1 MQFCKDSKRQR
12 SRLSKAWLSFL
23 KLPLPLDIYKKVS
36 SLQFLCICF
45 VLTMPGFKLQ
55 LISGLRS
62 CLRHLPGTILGIGTW
77 KRIHPDALD
86 AIALLCTENLVDCK
100 PKHLWTQISFSY
112 LLLYRFWRSY
122 TSVSFPFSAT
132 QFYLGI
138 HQTLLQVKLPSLD
151 CLMCYVP
158 FESYF

>member
-45 VLTMPGFKLQ
+45 VLTMLGFKLQ

-62 CLRHLPGTILGIGTW
+62 CLRHSPGTILGIGTW
-77 KRIHPDALD
+77 KQISPDALD

-100 PKHLWTQISFSY
+100 PNICGH
-112 LLLYRFWRSY
+112 RFHFHIYFCTGSGA
-122 TSVSFPFSAT
+122 AT
-132 QFYLGI
+132 QAC
-138 HQTLLQVKLPSLD
+138 HSLSQQ
-151 CLMCYVP
+151 P
-158 FESYF
+158 NST

>member
-45 VLTMPGFKLQ
+45 VLTMLGFKLQ

-77 KRIHPDALD
+77 KWIRPDALD
-86 AIALLCTENLVDCK
+86 AIALLCTENRWIANPTFVDTDFTFIFTFVQVLAQLHK
-100 PKHLWTQISFSY
+100 RVIPFLSNPI
-112 LLLYRFWRSY
+112 LLRYPSD
-122 TSVSFPFSAT
+122 PFASPVAFT
-132 QFYLGI
+132 
-138 HQTLLQVKLPSLD
+138 
-151 CLMCYVP
+151 
-158 FESYF
+158 